1 MAKATQKPA
10 YLLGLKPGN
19 LRRVNESVKYL
30 GLYQKLPPT
39 APSEKTSV
47 VLRKAAG

>member
-19 LRRVNESVKYL
+19 LRRVNESVK
-30 GLYQKLPPT
+30 GVVVTQKLDE
-39 APSEKTSV
+39 AV
-47 VLRKAAG
+47 V